1 MNRRQQMADRI
12 HVVPAHLREAA
23 AHHQETSD
31 YLRTVPSS
39 HPAIQDSL
47 DSLGPIFSEFR
58 DAGRELLEL
67 RRQCYEQHADDHAD
81 MAHKLNVSAAVWDQH
96 EEDAAGT
103 LGDIVDGGR

>member
-1 MNRRQQMADRI
+1 MAEPI

-47 DSLGPIFSEFR
+47 DSLGPIFGELR

-67 RRQCYEQHADDHAD
+67 RRQCYEQQAADHAD
-81 MAHKLNVSAAVWDQH
+81 MADKLTVSATTWERH
-96 EEDAAGT
+96 EQDAARDFRG
-103 LGDIVDGGR
+103 IADGGR